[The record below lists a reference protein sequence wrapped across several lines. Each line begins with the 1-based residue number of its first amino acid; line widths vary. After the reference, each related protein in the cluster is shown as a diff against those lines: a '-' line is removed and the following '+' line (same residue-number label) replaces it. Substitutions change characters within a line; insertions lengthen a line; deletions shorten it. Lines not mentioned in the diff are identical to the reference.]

1 MHRPSDTILRSAV
14 LVLRAS
20 RGPGEQEP
28 SSLLAPRATGQR
40 WEWTWRGPAPPGRA
54 ALAWSIAAL
63 LSPRR
68 GLGPRAPLP
77 GCSPHGPGLTS
88 VTPRLCT
95 PPLGEPLT
103 VEQGLAPD
111 GHSDPFQSVHLST
124 SAKVTSSRTPSWI
137 TLASHLALS
146 SEGGPS
152 SGGSCREEPRGW
164 RPGQEGA
171 ARN

>member
-28 SSLLAPRATGQR
+28 SSLLAPRAAGQR
-40 WEWTWRGPAPPGRA
+40 REWTWRGPAPPGRA

-95 PPLGEPLT
+95 PLLGEPLT
-103 VEQGLAPD
+103 VEQGLASRRAFRSIPVCSPFNKRK
-111 GHSDPFQSVHLST
+111 GHLLKDAFLDHPGF
-124 SAKVTSSRTPSWI
+124 SSRSV
-137 TLASHLALS
+137 L
-146 SEGGPS
+146 
-152 SGGSCREEPRGW
+152 
-164 RPGQEGA
+164 
-171 ARN
+171 